1 MSPNNIKSPGQQ
13 GEHQESIVQPDND
26 NDTINSNIS
35 ELLQGTS
42 TPPPSPPPITDS
54 MYTDADD
61 HDNFSTNSF
70 ILERLTKESEKVLD
84 NIKNN
89 IKVIKKF
96 TENGKNFKKMGIEV
110 KKKIDNIINFS
121 EKILSKLSFLK
132 VINEDNVKKIKL
144 LDEKLKKL
152 HTHLKGEK
160 KEKEDTINIQVIATL
175 HREIHELYKKFNEDN
190 HNDLDRIK
198 NDKLKM
204 NINHEKDFNKHL
216 QEKLDFLSDRLD
228 LLQMKYNGY
237 KKWYDRINI
246 SIIIIS
252 TILSVFESFRLEVK
266 DFIDESDHGLNLMF
280 NMTPIIISS
289 TITCSAAVVKFK
301 KYQEKMEEMQ
311 FTREKIL
318 TSISR
323 IENVKESLWFNKDH
337 EFDNIKNNYLK
348 EVFTTYNE
356 SISELKRHIKFDDPH
371 KFNKHLNE
379 KNKKKNKNKNIYI

>member
-1 MSPNNIKSPGQQ
+1 
-13 GEHQESIVQPDND
+13 
-26 NDTINSNIS
+26 
-35 ELLQGTS
+35 
-42 TPPPSPPPITDS
+42 
-54 MYTDADD
+54 
-61 HDNFSTNSF
+61 
-70 ILERLTKESEKVLD
+70 
-84 NIKNN
+84 
-89 IKVIKKF
+89 
-96 TENGKNFKKMGIEV
+96 
-110 KKKIDNIINFS
+110 
-121 EKILSKLSFLK
+121 
-132 VINEDNVKKIKL
+132 
-144 LDEKLKKL
+144 
-152 HTHLKGEK
+152 
-160 KEKEDTINIQVIATL
+160 
-175 HREIHELYKKFNEDN
+175 
-190 HNDLDRIK
+190 
-198 NDKLKM
+198 M

>member
-1 MSPNNIKSPGQQ
+1 MSPNNIK
-13 GEHQESIVQPDND
+13 
-26 NDTINSNIS
+26 
-35 ELLQGTS
+35 
-42 TPPPSPPPITDS
+42 PPPSPQAGKQPENQEDIVHNDDTISEILNEKNIPSPPITDS

-132 VINEDNVKKIKL
+132 VINEDNGKKIKS
-144 LDEKLKKL
+144 LDEKLKEL
-152 HTHLKGEK
+152 QSHLKNEK
-160 KEKEDTINIQVIATL
+160 KEKEDTINFQLIGTL
-175 HREIHELYKKFNEDN
+175 HRDIHDIYKKFNEDN

-246 SIIIIS
+246 AIIIIS

-348 EVFTTYNE
+348 EVFTIYNE